1 MRQMAFS
8 PNGSQYIATAG
19 EDGKVKMW
27 NVETGFCFVTFTK
40 HTAPV
45 TAVAFANSQVILSA
59 SLDGTFRTHNLVRYK
74 KFRTLTT
81 PKPMQFCSMT
91 ADPSGEIV
99 CAGTFEPFD
108 IYMWSLQ
115 TGKVLD
121 VLSGHQGSVSHM
133 AFNPVQ
139 GKLASAS
146 WYKTVKLWDV
156 FTKNTMYTTR
166 KLESPIGCC
175 LCCL

>member
-8 PNGSQYIATAG
+8 PDGSQYIATAG

-59 SLDGTFRTHNLVRYK
+59 SLDGTVRAHD
-74 KFRTLTT
+74 LT

-121 VLSGHQGSVSHM
+121 VLSGHQGPVSHM
-133 AFNPVQ
+133 AFNPEQ
-139 GKLASAS
+139 GKLAFAS
-146 WYKTVKLWDV
+146 WDKTVKLWDV
-156 FTKNTMYTTR
+156 FKKNTMYTTR
-166 KLESPIGCC
+166 KLE
-175 LCCL
+175 

>member
-156 FTKNTMYTTR
+156 FKKNTMYTTR
-166 KLESPIGCC
+166 KLE
-175 LCCL
+175 